1 MLVVAPAITADQIE
15 TFAAAAAAAAGTE
28 TESEQLEQ
36 NVVDEAEMV
45 TADSET
51 TPSGSD
57 VEVIEIVADDVEEIE
72 TEIVAFD

>member
-15 TFAAAAAAAAGTE
+15 TFAAVTE

-51 TPSGSD
+51 TLFGSG
-57 VEVIEIVADDVEEIE
+57 
-72 TEIVAFD
+72 